1 MKVDKRFQDQNVI
14 LTLRFGEKIVCKI
27 LAVHEHDITIL
38 TTEPASRQVISNS
51 IISRIEERL

>member
-14 LTLRFGEKIVCKI
+14 LTLRFGEKIICKV
-27 LAVHEHDITIL
+27 LAVREHDITIL
-38 TTEPASRQVISNS
+38 TTEPASRQTISCG